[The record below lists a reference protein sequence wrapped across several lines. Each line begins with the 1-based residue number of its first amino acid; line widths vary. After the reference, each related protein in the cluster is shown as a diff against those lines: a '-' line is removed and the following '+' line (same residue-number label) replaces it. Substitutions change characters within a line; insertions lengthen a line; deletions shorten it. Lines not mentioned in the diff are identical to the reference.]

1 MSIATNPSPD
11 GKTLTIR
18 ISDRFD
24 FTAHTALR
32 AAYANNQPRYQAY
45 VLDLR
50 ETNYMDSS
58 ALGML
63 LQLKEHAGG
72 SKSAVQIRNAKPAIK
87 EILSVANFQQ
97 LMTID

>member
-1 MSIATNPSPD
+1 MSIAANASPD

-18 ISDRFD
+18 IDQRFD
-24 FTAHTALR
+24 FTAHSALR
-32 AAYANNQPRYQAY
+32 AAYATDPRRYESY

-50 ETNYMDSS
+50 DTQYMDSS

-63 LQLKEHAGG
+63 LQMREHAGG
-72 SKSAVQIRNAKPAIK
+72 GRSAIQIKNAKPAIK

>member
-1 MSIATNPSPD
+1 MSISTAPSPD

-32 AAYANNQPRYQAY
+32 AAYANAQPRFQSY

-72 SKSAVQIRNAKPAIK
+72 AKSAVHIKNAKPAIK

>member
-1 MSIATNPSPD
+1 M
-11 GKTLTIR
+11 
-18 ISDRFD
+18 
-24 FTAHTALR
+24 
-32 AAYANNQPRYQAY
+32 
-45 VLDLR
+45 LDLR

>member
-1 MSIATNPSPD
+1 MTIATNPSID
-11 GKTLTIR
+11 GKTLTIK

-24 FTAHTALR
+24 FTVHSALR
-32 AAYANNQPRYQAY
+32 AAYAAQQPRFQTY

-50 ETNYMDSS
+50 ETTYMDSS

-72 SKSAVQIRNAKPAIK
+72 AKSAVHIKNARPAIK
-87 EILSVANFQQ
+87 EILAVANFQQ

>member
-1 MSIATNPSPD
+1 MAISTTPSAD

-24 FTAHTALR
+24 FNAHTALR
-32 AAYANNQPRYQAY
+32 AAYANANPRYHSY

-50 ETNYMDSS
+50 ETSYMDSS

-63 LQLKEHAGG
+63 LQLKEYAGG
-72 SKSAVQIRNAKPAIK
+72 AKSSVHIRNAKPAIK
-87 EILSVANFQQ
+87 DILSVANFQQ

>member
-1 MSIATNPSPD
+1 MSIAASPSAD
-11 GKTLTIR
+11 GKTLTIK
-18 ISDRFD
+18 IDERFD
-24 FTAHTALR
+24 FTAHSALR
-32 AAYANNQPRYQAY
+32 AAYANNQPRFESY

-50 ETNYMDSS
+50 DTQYMDSS

-63 LQLKEHAGG
+63 LQMREHAGG
-72 SKSAVQIRNAKPAIK
+72 ARTAIRIRNAKPAIR

>member
-1 MSIATNPSPD
+1 MSIAASPSAD
-11 GKTLTIR
+11 GKTLTIK
-18 ISDRFD
+18 IDERFD
-24 FTAHTALR
+24 FTAHSALR
-32 AAYANNQPRYQAY
+32 AAYANNQPRFESY

-50 ETNYMDSS
+50 DTQYMDSS

-63 LQLKEHAGG
+63 LQMREHAGG
-72 SKSAVQIRNAKPAIK
+72 ARTAIRIRNAKPAIK